1 MAHYDFDLCHNE
13 ECPRKSSCQRYLV
26 YARGGW
32 GRAFVMWGCVDFNL
46 YMKV

>member
-1 MAHYDFDLCHNE
+1 MATYDFELCHNE

-32 GRAFVMWGCVDFNL
+32 EYAYVLKGCIDFNL
-46 YMKV
+46 LKL